1 MVSGIKTVQR
11 RVDGLKV
18 AKDEGECDA
27 GCFEAVAVQRLTSWI
42 LHRSVIIAPPDL
54 SIGKRG
60 LTI

>member
-27 GCFEAVAVQRLTSWI
+27 GCFEAVAVQRLTNWI
-42 LHRSVIIAPPDL
+42 LHRSVIIAPPRP
-54 SIGKRG
+54 INWKA
-60 LTI
+60 